1 MVILYADDDKDDRD
15 LFSEIVLQI
24 NPAITVLTAQ
34 DGAEALKILS
44 SRVTQPPDII
54 FLDINMPILD
64 GIETL
69 VEIRRDSR
77 YKGIR
82 VVLYSTADAPLN
94 HQTYG
99 LLNFQFLKKST
110 TVNDAVGSLSEVILS
125 TKE

>member
-54 FLDINMPILD
+54 FLDINMPVLD

-69 VEIRRDSR
+69 VEIRRDNR

-99 LLNFQFLKKST
+99 SLNFQFLKKST
-110 TVNDAVGSLSEVILS
+110 TVNDAVGSLSEVILN